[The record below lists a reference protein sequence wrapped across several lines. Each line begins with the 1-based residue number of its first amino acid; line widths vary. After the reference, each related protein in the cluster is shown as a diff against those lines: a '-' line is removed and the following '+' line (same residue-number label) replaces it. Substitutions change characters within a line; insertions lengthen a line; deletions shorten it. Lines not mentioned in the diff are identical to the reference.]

1 MKLLRKL
8 RNKCFATVLSLLM
21 LVLAGFGI
29 LKLNTP
35 AQVQAV
41 GFGDSESTLTITNGS
56 FSSYSSSV
64 EYPYTLSDFSNLG
77 NSTPSMKTGAI
88 KVDEKTYNKNYI
100 KYGFT
105 DEYGLR
111 ESGNPSQVGTD
122 NSILMINTKEN
133 SNYAYISNEFT
144 LSANGTYYISVS
156 AKTIGANCLASVYLL
171 KDGNV
176 YQNCVIENI
185 QTNNWTDYTFFVSTN
200 SYEDVKLQFGMQI
213 GNLTSGANGCVLFD
227 ELHAGKISSDS
238 MATYIKS
245 TSSTHYRVASSEI
258 DNGYKKYDFDNNL
271 VVYEKDASGNFVPN
285 NYSKN
290 YFTVKEGG
298 ENREYSINDGILT
311 MTANKS
317 YVNFEGEEETFAP
330 NTTYRFSIKAKT
342 TSAISTGS
350 AYVKLNEILDE
361 KDRYEDFKDSNSST
375 ITAKEGSLTI
385 SSVTTNK
392 VEDGFVEY
400 VVFIHTGEDL
410 PTKVKFSFG
419 LGTESSTATGTISF
433 KNFKIERIPYSAY
446 SSATSGNTV
455 AKIDIADRISID
467 SDKFFSNGTFDK
479 MQSNSIDG
487 IPYPATPSEWT
498 ISKEDEGSQL
508 SGVVNLSQ
516 LNLVSEKYSDV
527 LNGGISAISSC
538 TSTMNN
544 NVLMIYNGTKDA
556 KHYTSSTKTLS
567 ANKYYRIR
575 VNVYTHLWNT
585 SSSATVVLKSGN
597 AVLGKVENI
606 NTNDSWKQVEFYVNT
621 ATTSTEVK
629 LELALGYGENLSN
642 GYVFFDNI
650 EIASSDSAYTYEN
663 SYAKEINLN
672 NYLLDSGVFKNGYNQ
687 PALFNGENL
696 GSNNVN
702 AGIIDLTDDLALK
715 NITSDADML
724 TALKDGDRKSAL
736 IISSTLAKDVYYK
749 YTSSVAYNFE
759 SGSYYRFSFY
769 LFTNNL
775 AQEEKEQN
783 TENGKLTQGANIKLT
798 GLENATFSYEQSN
811 GKWTKYEFYIGLNST
826 VASNLEY
833 SLGSEFTGCSGIV
846 LLTDVKMDK
855 IEKTDFDNASASATC
870 LKIDTVESSNEED
883 DEESSS
889 NKNNFSWAYIP
900 TIATF
905 LAVVVAVVGIF
916 VKKNVKFKKRVKN
929 GRVAYDRDETVLKNK
944 FRRIAID
951 KRDAELRE
959 MSKECEE
966 LTSLRAEYEEKYKQA
981 LNRLRSTKLANRDG
995 SKKHEV
1001 FAIEREV
1008 KHISKE
1014 VARLGVQVNNYENEI
1029 EFMKTEAYLVDLEKR
1044 LSREDNFVRNR
1055 DKKESLLSEE
1065 ERSLRIAKREEKLIK
1080 AKQKAEE
1087 KAQKLADKKA
1097 KIEQEKIDIQNAIA
1111 QAIEKDEQALKEQE
1125 LKRLK
1130 EEELKLAKEQAK
1142 ARKEIEELE
1151 NAQEE
1156 IKQEKLENETEIN
1169 EMENELAQIS
1179 TQENVIE
1186 EQENQTQTVE
1196 EIAEQKLED
1205 KQDDLNNSN
1214 NEQNSNSVQDPTEQ
1228 VDNKSNEKED
1238 V

>member
-21 LVLAGFGI
+21 LVLASFGI

-35 AQVQAV
+35 AEVQAV

-56 FSSYSSSV
+56 FSSYSSSA

-77 NSTPSMKTGAI
+77 NLTPSMKTGAI

-111 ESGNPSQVGTD
+111 ESGNPGQVGTD
-122 NSILMINTKEN
+122 NSILMINTKE
-133 SNYAYISNEFT
+133 SSDYSYVSKEFT

-156 AKTIGANCLASVYLL
+156 AKTIGPNCLASVYLL
-171 KDGNV
+171 NNDKV
-176 YQNCVIENI
+176 YGDCIIENI
-185 QTNNWTDYTFFVSTN
+185 QTNDWTDYTFFVTTN
-200 SYEDVKLQFGMQI
+200 SYEDVKLQFGMRI

-227 ELHAGKISSDS
+227 ELHAGKISKDS
-238 MATYIKS
+238 MNTYIQS
-245 TSSTHYRVASSEI
+245 TNPTHYRCADIEMK
-258 DNGYKKYDFDNNL
+258 NGYKNYNFDNNL
-271 VVYEKDASGNFVPN
+271 VVYEKDSSGNFVPN
-285 NYSKN
+285 NYAKN
-290 YFTVKEGG
+290 YFTIKEGG
-298 ENREYSINDGILT
+298 ENREYSIDDGILT
-311 MTANKS
+311 MTADKS

-330 NTTYRFSIKAKT
+330 NTTYRFSIKAKVS
-342 TSAISTGS
+342 SAISSGS

-361 KDRYEDFKDSNSST
+361 KDRYEDFKDSTSST
-375 ITAKEGSLTI
+375 LTAKEGKLTI

-392 VEDGFVEY
+392 IEDGFVEY
-400 VVFIHTGEDL
+400 VVFIHAGEDL
-410 PTKVKFSFG
+410 PTKAKFSFG
-419 LGTESSTATGTISF
+419 LGTEDSSATGTISF
-433 KNFKIERIPYSAY
+433 KNFKIERVPYSAY
-446 SSATSGNTV
+446 SVVSSGTSV

-467 SDKFFSNGTFDK
+467 SEKFFSNGTFDK

-487 IPYPATPSEWT
+487 VPYPATPSDWT

-516 LNLVSEKYSDV
+516 LDLVTEKYKDV
-527 LNGGISAISSC
+527 LSGNISALSSC

-544 NVLMIYNGTKDA
+544 NVLMIYNGAKDV
-556 KHYTSSTKTLS
+556 KYYTSSSKSLS

-575 VNVYTHLWNT
+575 ANVYTHLWNT
-585 SSSATVVLKSGN
+585 SSSATVVLKCGD
-597 AVLGKVENI
+597 AILGKVENI
-606 NTNDSWKQVEFYVNT
+606 NTNDSWKQVEFYVHT
-621 ATTSTEVK
+621 ATTSTSVK
-629 LELALGYGENLSN
+629 LELALGYGDNSSN

-663 SYAKEINLN
+663 SYAKEIDLN
-672 NYLLDSGVFKNGYNQ
+672 NYLLDSGEFKNGYNQ
-687 PALFNGENL
+687 PALFKGENL

-702 AGIIDLTDDLALK
+702 AGIIDLTDDLVLR
-715 NITSDADML
+715 NVTSDAEML
-724 TALKDGDRKSAL
+724 KALKDGDRKSAL
-736 IISSTLAKDVYYK
+736 IISSTLSKDVYYK
-749 YTSSVAYNFE
+749 YTSAVACNFE
-759 SGSYYRFSFY
+759 SGSYYRLSFY

-775 AQEEKEQN
+775 AQEEKEEN
-783 TENGKLTQGANIKLT
+783 TENGKLAQGANVTLT
-798 GLENATFSYEQSN
+798 GLENAKFSYEQSN
-811 GKWTKYEFYIGLNST
+811 GKWTKYEFYIGLNSS
-826 VASNLEY
+826 ASSNLEY
-833 SLGSEFTGCSGIV
+833 SLGSSFTGCSGIA
-846 LLTDVKMDK
+846 LLTDVKLEK
-855 IEKTDFDNASASATC
+855 IEKTDFEDATSSATC
-870 LKIDTVESSNEED
+870 LKIDTVESSSED
-883 DEESSS
+883 DEE
-889 NKNNFSWAYIP
+889 NTDKKNNFSWAYIP

-916 VKKNVKFKKRVKN
+916 VKKNVKFKKHTKN

-966 LTSLRAEYEEKYKQA
+966 LTSLRAEYEEKYKEA

-995 SKKHEV
+995 SKKHEI

-1029 EFMKTEAYLVDLEKR
+1029 EFMKTEAYLVDMEKR
-1044 LSREDNFVRNR
+1044 LSREDSFVRNR
-1055 DKKESLLSEE
+1055 DRKESLLSEE
-1065 ERSLRIAKREEKLIK
+1065 ERNLKIAKREEKLER
-1080 AKQKAEE
+1080 AKQKAEA

-1097 KIEQEKIDIQNAIA
+1097 KIEQEKIDIQNAIKE
-1111 QAIEKDEQALKEQE
+1111 AIEKDEQAVKEQE

-1142 ARKEIEELE
+1142 AKKEIEELE
-1151 NAQEE
+1151 QAQEE
-1156 IKQEKLENETEIN
+1156 IKQEKLESEAEVEQEAELEETSTQIDDSETKQPDEVEQSPEKI
-1169 EMENELAQIS
+1169 EEAEQVLDKSAEGEQPAEHIAEVEQTNELEES
-1179 TQENVIE
+1179 SNENSI
-1186 EQENQTQTVE
+1186 
-1196 EIAEQKLED
+1196 ED
-1205 KQDDLNNSN
+1205 K
-1214 NEQNSNSVQDPTEQ
+1214 
-1228 VDNKSNEKED
+1228 
-1238 V
+1238 